1 MTDLTQYQSVGTDGN
16 SNYYIADPDILL
28 VIPKPGMVDT
38 PQTAQV
44 AVDFQL
50 AYARKLGKKCSTL
63 VIMSNVLSQDAE
75 TRRVYDKMIL
85 SGLFF
90 GTALIVNNPLS
101 RAIASFAIGLSKP
114 QVPVKL
120 FDTIE
125 KGIEWLRTV
134 RPVTEAE

>member
-1 MTDLTQYQSVGTDGN
+1 MTGFSQYQSVGTDGN
-16 SNYYIADPDILL
+16 SDYYIADPDILMA
-28 VIPKPGMVDT
+28 VPKAGMVDT
-38 PQTAQV
+38 PQTARV
-44 AVDFQL
+44 AVDFQT

-75 TRRVYDKMIL
+75 TRKIYDEMTV

-90 GTALIVNNPLS
+90 GTALVVNNPLS

-120 FDTIE
+120 FDTVE

-134 RPVTEAE
+134 RSE

>member
-1 MTDLTQYQSVGTDGN
+1 MPDYSKYESVGTDGN

-28 VIPKPGMVDT
+28 VIPKDGFVDN
-38 PQTAQV
+38 PKSARV
-44 AVDFQL
+44 AVDYQT

-75 TRRVYDKMIL
+75 TRRVYDEMTT

-90 GTALIVNNPLS
+90 GTALVVNNPLS

-114 QVPVKL
+114 QVPIKL
-120 FDTIE
+120 FDTVE

-134 RPVTEAE
+134 RPK

>member
-1 MTDLTQYQSVGTDGN
+1 MTDFSQYQSVGTDGN
-16 SNYYIADPDILL
+16 SDYYTADPDILL

-38 PQTAQV
+38 SKTARV
-44 AVDFQL
+44 AVDYQT

-75 TRRVYDKMIL
+75 TRRIYDEMTV

-90 GTALIVNNPLS
+90 GTALIVSNPLS

-114 QVPVKL
+114 QVPIKL

-125 KGIEWLRTV
+125 KGIEWLKSV
-134 RPVTEAE
+134 RPQ

>member
-1 MTDLTQYQSVGTDGN
+1 MTDFSQYQSVGTDGN
-16 SNYYIADPDILL
+16 TDYYIADPDILL
-28 VIPKPGMVDT
+28 VIPKAGMVDT
-38 PQTAQV
+38 PQTARI
-44 AVDFQL
+44 AVDYQT

-75 TRRVYDKMIL
+75 TRRIYDEMTV

-114 QVPVKL
+114 QVPIKL
-120 FDTIE
+120 FDTVE
-125 KGIEWLRTV
+125 KGAAWLRTI
-134 RPVTEAE
+134 RP

>member
-1 MTDLTQYQSVGTDGN
+1 MSDYQQYESVGTDGN

-28 VIPKPGMVDT
+28 VVPKAGMVDT
-38 PQTAQV
+38 PLTARG
-44 AVDFQL
+44 AVDYQT
-50 AYARKLGKKCSTL
+50 AYARKLGRKCSIL

-75 TRRVYDKMIL
+75 ARRIYEEVTV

-90 GTALIVNNPLS
+90 ATALIVSNPLS

-120 FDTIE
+120 FDTVE
-125 KGIEWLRTV
+125 KGIEWLKTV
-134 RPVTEAE
+134 RPR

>member
-1 MTDLTQYQSVGTDGN
+1 MTDFSQYQSIGTDGN

-38 PQTAQV
+38 PQTARV
-44 AVDFQL
+44 AVDYQT

-75 TRRVYDKMIL
+75 TRKIYNEMTV

-90 GTALIVNNPLS
+90 GTALVVNNPLS

-114 QVPVKL
+114 QVPIKL
-120 FDTIE
+120 FDTVE

-134 RPVTEAE
+134 RPQ

>member
-1 MTDLTQYQSVGTDGN
+1 MTDFSQYQSVGTDGN
-16 SNYYIADPDILL
+16 TDYYIADPDILL
-28 VIPKPGMVDT
+28 VIPKAGLVDT
-38 PQTAQV
+38 PQTARI
-44 AVDFQL
+44 AVDYQT

-75 TRRVYDKMIL
+75 TRRIYDEMTV

-114 QVPVKL
+114 QVSIKL
-120 FDTIE
+120 FDTVE
-125 KGIEWLRTV
+125 KGAAWLRTI
-134 RPVTEAE
+134 RP